1 MSRVT
6 TEDIFDFM
14 DAIRARKG
22 PISAEDLRALT
33 DRRGGPIIPEL
44 PGHTVLE
51 MRRLPNGSSTADC
64 EHLTPVGQLIRMDPV
79 THRINKEPN
88 IQVVGTYP
96 QPDGSNV
103 QVVKLSRAYCD
114 RYAYRVLYYAYRV
127 LYDGETLLEV
137 PRDSCTSE
145 PRNVVRSSEGVWYAL
160 RDKYVARLSEHHP
173 SYVNGEEAKDLLTIN
188 GRLYL
193 IQDGPYN
200 RSRLQDHINECLG
213 TEITGIIL
221 NTIPYKRWFTPEV
234 GQEGFEEE
242 PTDFGE
248 TYTYVGK
255 VGGGSFETWIAQNFS
270 PDIPEL
276 VIGPNWDH
284 VSQTFRDPEHG
295 LCYWATA
302 EMYLY
307 KVAFNPHG

>member
-1 MSRVT
+1 MSRAT
-6 TEDIFDFM
+6 TDDIFALM

-22 PISAEDLRALT
+22 SISAEDLRALI
-33 DRRGGPIIPEL
+33 DRRGSPIIPEL
-44 PGHTVLE
+44 PGHTVIE
-51 MRRLPNGSSTADC
+51 MRRLPKATSTADLQ
-64 EHLTPVGQLIRMDPV
+64 HLTPGIKWSRVDPV
-79 THRINKEPN
+79 TLRIHDEPKTS
-88 IQVVGTYP
+88 VVGIYP

-103 QVVKLSRAYCD
+103 QVVKLSRNYCD
-114 RYAYRVLYYAYRV
+114 RYAYRVLH
-127 LYDGETLLEV
+127 DGETLLEV

-173 SYVNGEEAKDLLTIN
+173 TGYGNGVEAKDLLAIN

-200 RSRLQDHINECLG
+200 RSRAQDHINECLG
-213 TEITGIIL
+213 TEITGITL
-221 NTIPYKRWFTPEV
+221 NTIPYKRWFTPDV
-234 GQEGFEEE
+234 VQGGFEEE
-242 PTDFGE
+242 PTYVGE
-248 TYTYVGK
+248 TYVGK
-255 VGGGSFETWIAQNFS
+255 VGDGRFETWIAQNFS
-270 PDIPEL
+270 PDIPKL

-302 EMYLY
+302 GMYLY